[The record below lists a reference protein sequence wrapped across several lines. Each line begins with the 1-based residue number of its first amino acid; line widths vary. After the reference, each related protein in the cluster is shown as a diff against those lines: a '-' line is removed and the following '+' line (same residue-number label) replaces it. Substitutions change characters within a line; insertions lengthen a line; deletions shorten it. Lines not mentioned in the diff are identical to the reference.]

1 MAISSPCFSHCSC
14 TIPPLTWVPLR
25 LPKSRTWNFPSCP
38 RTTQCLRE
46 TEGSV
51 TATAFEASRPMVIS
65 PSDKGIVESFNG
77 PESTTSL
84 GRKASH
90 PVPFLSHFD

>member
-1 MAISSPCFSHCSC
+1 
-14 TIPPLTWVPLR
+14 
-25 LPKSRTWNFPSCP
+25 P

-77 PESTTSL
+77 PDSTTSL